1 MAGLSSLDAVH
12 SLQEERVCAAAPG
25 VFDPLIP
32 VTSEQREGETKT
44 RYWLLLRSG
53 HHT

>member
-12 SLQEERVCAAAPG
+12 SLQERVCAAAPG